1 MAEGAFFSI
10 SILFCDTQ
18 NPFRNIIIMNIET
31 VREYCLSMPLA
42 TEDFP
47 FDETTLVIRVMNK
60 IFACIDLEKPEWVT
74 LKCEPEY
81 ALELREHHSEI
92 EGAWHWNKKFWNQ
105 INLYGSLDDE
115 LIKSMVRHSYS
126 EVVKKLSKKEKLEH
140 PELLEVR

>member
-1 MAEGAFFSI
+1 
-10 SILFCDTQ
+10 
-18 NPFRNIIIMNIET
+18 MNIET

-74 LKCEPEY
+74 LKCNPEY
-81 ALELREHHSEI
+81 AMELRELHPEI

-105 INLYGSLDDE
+105 INLYGLLDDE
-115 LIKSMVRHSYS
+115 LIKSLVRHSYS
-126 EVVKKLSKKEKLEH
+126 EVVKKLSKKEKLDH
-140 PELLEVR
+140 PEILEVS

>member
-1 MAEGAFFSI
+1 
-10 SILFCDTQ
+10 
-18 NPFRNIIIMNIET
+18 MNIET

-92 EGAWHWNKKFWNQ
+92 EGAWHWNKKYWNQ

-115 LIKSMVRHSYS
+115 LIKSMVRHSCS

>member
-1 MAEGAFFSI
+1 
-10 SILFCDTQ
+10 
-18 NPFRNIIIMNIET
+18 MNIET

-115 LIKSMVRHSYS
+115 LIKSLVRHSYS
-126 EVVKKLSKKEKLEH
+126 EVVKKLSKKEKLDH
-140 PELLEVR
+140 PEILEVR

>member
-1 MAEGAFFSI
+1 
-10 SILFCDTQ
+10 
-18 NPFRNIIIMNIET
+18 
-31 VREYCLSMPLA
+31 MPLA

-74 LKCEPEY
+74 MKCNPEY
-81 ALELREHHSEI
+81 AMELREHHPEI

-115 LIKSMVRHSYS
+115 LIKSLVRHSYS
-126 EVVKKLSKKEKLEH
+126 EVVKKLSKKEKLNH
-140 PELLEVR
+140 PEILEVS